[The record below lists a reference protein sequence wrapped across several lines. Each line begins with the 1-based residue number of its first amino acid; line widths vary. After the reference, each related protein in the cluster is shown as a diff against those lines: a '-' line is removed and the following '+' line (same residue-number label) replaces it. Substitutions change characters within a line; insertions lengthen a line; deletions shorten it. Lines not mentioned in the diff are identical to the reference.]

1 MTENF
6 EQKTRGRPK
15 LNNAIAVEAIL
26 SSPEKREVF
35 RGELEKLRR
44 VKESINSQSKFY
56 GDDLKSTAE
65 AFALSKGFLGKL
77 VADVIK
83 GDPEKIIADLTNH
96 IDLIQELGG

>member
-15 LNNAIAVEAIL
+15 VDNAIAVEAIL

-35 RGELEKLRR
+35 ASELQKLCRT
-44 VKESINSQSKFY
+44 KESIASQSKFY
-56 GDDLKSTAE
+56 SDDVKSTAE
-65 AFALSKGFLGKL
+65 AFALSKGFLGK
-77 VADVIK
+77 VVRDVIS
-83 GDPEKIIADLTNH
+83 GNPEKIIGELTNH